1 MSLPYNNELENMV
14 TPVMLQIPTES
25 VVKGVVKKD
34 YVDGDR
40 FNVSWK
46 SKGGTQVSNEKQVN
60 GLLTVVDTV
69 EICCWFNPK
78 IQTNCRIKNLITGL
92 VYEIYT
98 PVENVDSRSQFA
110 KFKVK
115 NISGGC

>member
-1 MSLPYNNELENMV
+1 MSLPYNSELANMV
-14 TPVMLQIPTES
+14 TPVQLQIPKER
-25 VVKGVVKKD
+25 VIKGVVKKD
-34 YVDGDR
+34 YTDGET

-46 SKGGTQVSNEKQVN
+46 SKGGTETQVN
-60 GLLTVVDTV
+60 GVVMVQDTV
-69 EICCWFNPK
+69 EICCWFNPN
-78 IQTNCRIKNLITGL
+78 IQTNCRIKNLMTGL

-110 KFKVK
+110 KFKAK

>member
-1 MSLPYNNELENMV
+1 MV

-34 YVDGDR
+34 YADGDR

-46 SKGGTQVSNEKQVN
+46 SKGGTETLVN
-60 GLLTVVDTV
+60 GVLVVQDTV

-78 IQTNCRIKNLITGL
+78 IQTNCRIKNLVTGL

-110 KFKVK
+110 KFKIK

>member
-1 MSLPYNNELENMV
+1 MSLPYNNELANMV
-14 TPVMLQIPTES
+14 TPVQLQIPTER
-25 VVKGVVKKD
+25 VIKGVVKKD
-34 YVDGDR
+34 YADGDT

-46 SKGGTQVSNEKQVN
+46 SKGGTETQVN
-60 GLLTVVDTV
+60 GVIMVQDTA
-69 EICCWFNPK
+69 EICCWFNPN

-115 NISGGC
+115 NVSGGC